1 MKFIKL
7 DAIDS
12 TNDFLR
18 KLSQNQALENFTIVT
33 ANSQWKGKGQ
43 MGSKWTTEEGKNLI
57 TSILIKNTISEL
69 NALFTLNIAV
79 ALSIHEALSD
89 FKIPNLTI
97 KWPNDIMSGNKKIG
111 GILIENNI
119 KSNQKIESIIGIG
132 LNINQENFEDLPK
145 ATSLKVVTNSHFD
158 IEEVLLLT
166 LKKLENNIQ
175 YIDASPA
182 VLWNKYHEVLFK
194 IGKPMAFETPE
205 QQKFMGI
212 IQKVNSK
219 GQLEVILEDDTI
231 KTYGI
236 KEITMLY

>member
-236 KEITMLY
+236 KEITLLY